1 MMRAAIRLFP
11 STQTATAIG
20 ISGRHIA
27 GHGVVMIT
35 YVTIQVSSEGEKA
48 SEITKRFKE
57 LGFEATMGSHD
68 FAYKWKDK
76 DVTPEMVI
84 NFVDKVQSKLT
95 GCGIMMHFATV
106 R

>member
-1 MMRAAIRLFP
+1 
-11 STQTATAIG
+11 
-20 ISGRHIA
+20 
-27 GHGVVMIT
+27 MIT

-48 SEITKRFKE
+48 SEITRRFKE

-76 DVTPEMVI
+76 DVTPETVI
-84 NFVDKVQSKLT
+84 NFVDKVQSKLK